1 MFGKLLRENKISN
14 FPFVFSFVGFDH
26 QINLHVHIVVRT
38 FKIFAFSLYFIVF
51 NFDYLFFS
59 YKCVLWDLFSPEK
72 QIFFSYRLFMPIDKA
87 KESAAIAAV
96 DEQINSVGRTMKSIC
111 KIKILF

>member
-1 MFGKLLRENKISN
+1 
-14 FPFVFSFVGFDH
+14 
-26 QINLHVHIVVRT
+26 
-38 FKIFAFSLYFIVF
+38 
-51 NFDYLFFS
+51 
-59 YKCVLWDLFSPEK
+59 
-72 QIFFSYRLFMPIDKA
+72 MPIDKA